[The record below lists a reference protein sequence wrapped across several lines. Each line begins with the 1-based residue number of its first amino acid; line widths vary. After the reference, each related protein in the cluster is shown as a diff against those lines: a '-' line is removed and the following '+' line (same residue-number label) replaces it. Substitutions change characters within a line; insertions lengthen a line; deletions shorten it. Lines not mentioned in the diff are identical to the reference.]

1 MDEVPVCPE
10 FGRTLH
16 CFNIADRWI
25 RLITVSH
32 EAMPFMNCEA
42 CEKNAVTV
50 VEACDDPVEP
60 YQVCSACH
68 KRLLARA
75 LRPSEWYN
83 LAKRHGWYQYLL
95 HSDFYDE
102 DGRADQPE
110 IDVDEPENHP
120 APSLLEANV
129 EPEGLLDY
137 SITRWNI
144 SPELVTA
151 WSAYPKRGVLETLQ
165 KRFGTTKNAGIRGCI
180 LEITSLCLGD
190 YGADFVRNAWGYYPE
205 HVALSSV
212 AEASA
217 KCLPHR
223 EGYDRASMALA
234 LLDVRKKRELMY
246 VLSYFRSPETLD
258 WIEANIIEP
267 VTDSW
272 GYLAASSEVDWVRL
286 KRWLLHGRP
295 LSLVAI
301 DTLRAIQHKQ
311 TKALKEYRVRLAA
324 PPSIVELRKALEEY
338 ASRDPVPR
346 VRQRV
351 DSILKNY
358 ELLNIG

>member
-1 MDEVPVCPE
+1 MK
-10 FGRTLH
+10 
-16 CFNIADRWI
+16 
-25 RLITVSH
+25 
-32 EAMPFMNCEA
+32 CEA
-42 CEKNAVTV
+42 CEKNAVEV
-50 VEACDDPVEP
+50 IEACDDPIEP
-60 YQVCSACH
+60 YQVCRACH

-83 LAKRHGWYQYLL
+83 LAKRHGWYQFLL
-95 HSDFYDE
+95 HDDFYDE

-110 IDVDEPENHP
+110 IDVDEPEKHP
-120 APSLLEANV
+120 APSLPEANA
-129 EPEGLLDY
+129 EIEGLLDY

-144 SPELVTA
+144 SSELVNA
-151 WSAYPKRGVLETLQ
+151 WSAHPRQGVLETFQ
-165 KRFGTTKNAGIRGCI
+165 KRFSITKNAGVRGCI
-180 LEITSLCLGD
+180 LDITALCLGE
-190 YGADFVRNAWGYYPE
+190 YGAKFVRDAWGYYPE
-205 HVALSSV
+205 HVALGSL
-212 AEASA
+212 AKASA

-223 EGYDRASMALA
+223 EGYDRVSMALDS
-234 LLDVRKKRELMY
+234 LDVREKRESMY

-258 WIEANIIEP
+258 WIEANIVEP

-272 GYLAASSEVDWVRL
+272 GYLAASSEVDWSRL

-295 LSLVAI
+295 LSFVAI

-311 TKALKEYRVRLAA
+311 TKALKERRVRLAT
-324 PPSIVELRKALEEY
+324 PPSIAELREALEEY